1 MEPTTTNEH
10 IIEVQGT
17 LKLLDQKIH
26 TIETNH
32 LAHIQKDID
41 RILVGLAAV
50 GMLVLGQ
57 LLYILTK

>member
-41 RILVGLAAV
+41 RILVGLSAV